1 MTMKYTEIK
10 ELTQDELVKQ
20 LQESR
25 QELLNL
31 RIQQANGSIENPA
44 RVKQVRRD
52 IARIMTETTARK
64 TKETAQ

>member
-1 MTMKYTEIK
+1 MKYTEIK
-10 ELTQDELVKQ
+10 ELTEQELDKQ
-20 LQESR
+20 LQDSR

>member
-1 MTMKYTEIK
+1 MKYTEIK
-10 ELTQDELVKQ
+10 ELTEEELVKQ

-52 IARIMTETTARK
+52 VARINTEITARK

>member
-1 MTMKYTEIK
+1 MKYTEVK
-10 ELTQDELVKQ
+10 ELTDQELVKQ
-20 LQESR
+20 LQDSR

-52 IARIMTETTARK
+52 IARIMTETTARQS
-64 TKETAQ
+64 KETAQ

>member
-1 MTMKYTEIK
+1 MKYTEIK
-10 ELTQDELVKQ
+10 ELTEEELVKQ

-52 IARIMTETTARK
+52 VARKNTEITARK

>member
-1 MTMKYTEIK
+1 MKYTEIK
-10 ELTQDELVKQ
+10 ELTEQELDKQ
-20 LQESR
+20 LQDSR

-64 TKETAQ
+64 SKETAQ

>member
-1 MTMKYTEIK
+1 MKYTEIK

>member
-1 MTMKYTEIK
+1 MKYTEVK
-10 ELTQDELVKQ
+10 ELTDQELVKQ
-20 LQESR
+20 LQDSR

-52 IARIMTETTARK
+52 IARMLTETTARK
-64 TKETAQ
+64 SKETAQ

>member
-1 MTMKYTEIK
+1 MKYSEIK

-20 LQESR
+20 LNESR
-25 QELLNL
+25 RELLNL

-52 IARIMTETTARK
+52 IARMMTETTARK
-64 TKETAQ
+64 TKETA